1 MPHKLIM
8 LLPQYAL
15 NATNILFL
23 MHKLLLSSTET
34 LLIILY
40 DPDCSLLTTAILRQT
55 YTQSIVAYQITNST
69 TVESLHQSNNIID
82 NAIVISIFCRN
93 RPSIAQQ
100 TLTRYYN
107 HFYINRKFTHFCLI
121 HTKNYNDKKME
132 MTDFIRSFLKLNV
145 RMVPVLITKRNEDYD
160 FNVFTSSSSWSYSP
174 STQTLSTEYSSSFLM
189 HRDKHL
195 NMNELLVP
203 VINIQNQSAYYF
215 CSDYNAPLVYR
226 VRAFSEN
233 VTLFIGGTEVRM
245 MNLIAERMKWN
256 VQFCLPPSKP
266 PYYNIDNYD
275 EVDSTFYNRI
285 VRTSMARIRQYSL
298 ETANCNG

>member
-1 MPHKLIM
+1 M
-8 LLPQYAL
+8 LLPQYTL

-23 MHKLLLSSTET
+23 VHTLLLSSTET

-40 DPDCSLLTTAILRQT
+40 DPDCSHLTTAILRQT
-55 YTQSIVAYQITNST
+55 YTHSIVAYQITNST
-69 TVESLHQSNNIID
+69 SVESLHQSNIID
-82 NAIVISIFCRN
+82 NAIIISIFGRN

-121 HTKNYNDKKME
+121 HTTNYHDKKME

-145 RMVPVLITKRNEDYD
+145 RMVPVLIAKRKADYD

-189 HRDKHL
+189 QQEDKHL
-195 NMNELLVP
+195 NMNQLLVP
-203 VINIQNQSAYYF
+203 VINIQNLSAYYF
-215 CSDYNAPLVYR
+215 CSDYNAPHAYR

-233 VTLFIGGTEVRM
+233 VTLFVGGTEVRM
-245 MNLIAERMKWN
+245 LNLIAERMKWN

-266 PYYNIDNYD
+266 PYYQMDNFN

-285 VRTSMARIRQYSL
+285 VRTSMARIKQYSL
-298 ETANCNG
+298 ETAKCNG